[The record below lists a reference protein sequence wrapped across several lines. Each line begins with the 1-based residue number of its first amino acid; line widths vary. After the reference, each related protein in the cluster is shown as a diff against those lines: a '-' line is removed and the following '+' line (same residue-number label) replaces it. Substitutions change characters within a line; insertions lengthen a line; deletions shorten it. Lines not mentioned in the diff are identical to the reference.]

1 MKAVVLIRGINV
13 GGIVLKMDQLKEI
26 LRACGFEDIQ
36 TYIQSGNAIL
46 TTQLQIPKDIEEA
59 VQVMI
64 KREAGLD
71 VAVIVKESEA
81 YLHETRIHPFGETAD
96 EKNIYLTF
104 LKSKPSFDPSEFLVT
119 LKSELEQF
127 VLVGDLLFG
136 YYGAGYGKS
145 KYTTTYFEK
154 KLGVAATTRNLNT
167 VKKLGAMLKE

>member
-13 GGIVLKMDQLKEI
+13 GGIVLKMDTLKQI
-26 LRACGFEDIQ
+26 LRACGFEDVQ
-36 TYIQSGNAIL
+36 TYIQSGNAIVQSRL
-46 TTQLQIPKDIEEA
+46 QTTKDIEEA

-64 KREAGLD
+64 TREAGLD
-71 VAVIVKESEA
+71 LAVIVKEGEA
-81 YLHETRIHPFGETAD
+81 YLLETYSHPFGETAD

-104 LKSKPSFDPSEFLVT
+104 LKSKPNFDPSEL
-119 LKSELEQF
+119 LESLNSDKEQF

-167 VKKLGAMLKE
+167 AKKLGAMLKD